1 MRLLRLSGILQGMSG
16 SLRVVARQ
24 RQAAGLHQSSAGLE
38 FHHELVIY
46 YLNYLCGGIWKR
58 IASCSFQLEFHDI

>member
-24 RQAAGLHQSSAGLE
+24 RQAAGLRQSTSGLAV
-38 FHHELVIY
+38 HRELVI
-46 YLNYLCGGIWKR
+46 I
-58 IASCSFQLEFHDI
+58 SFL